1 MPRFWN
7 VLHVRIYR
15 KRNGRHNK
23 KSNMADDPYL
33 DCTVGQDSAV
43 MKENPLYFITNIQ
56 EDDDTHVW
64 TDMNLFANAK
74 KKWSWYHC
82 AGPGL
87 FVFTWMLTMCFYVK
101 SRVDIDIISR
111 MLKTRDC
118 DHVCG
123 LHNVWQLMPPVLS
136 FIDVFSHTEYSHLVP
151 KRSTL

>member
-33 DCTVGQDSAV
+33 DCTVGQEDSAV

-64 TDMNLFANAK
+64 TDRNLFANAK
-74 KKWSWYHC
+74 KSDLDIIALVPVY
-82 AGPGL
+82 L
-87 FVFTWMLTMCFYVK
+87 FFTWMLCFYVK
-101 SRVDIDIISR
+101 SRVDIDIILR

-136 FIDVFSHTEYSHLVP
+136 FIDVFSHKYSHLVP

>member
-33 DCTVGQDSAV
+33 DCTVGQEDSAV

-87 FVFTWMLTMCFYVK
+87 FVFYM
-101 SRVDIDIISR
+101 
-111 MLKTRDC
+111 
-118 DHVCG
+118 
-123 LHNVWQLMPPVLS
+123 NV
-136 FIDVFSHTEYSHLVP
+136 VFLCKVEGGHWHHFEDAENERL
-151 KRSTL
+151 